1 MSLLICIPEYIYE
14 VGLAQHLGIDLFG
27 GAEVVH
33 GPVTDAIK
41 SDPRT
46 KVVIKK
52 WWRAINHRAQST
64 EDLSWAHQV
73 ICYTGELVN
82 GPWEWYYG
90 LTVRQFNN
98 NNFISVS
105 TGRSNL
111 VHYPGHLVYDDLGHF
126 FSKIVNVCRYED
138 WNTLPVKPKLFD
150 ALLGIAKPHRVFI
163 FNHLGSTG
171 LLDKSF
177 VNIHGS
183 VNYISPDLH
192 KFDDPTICHAD
203 RQDSQKPIQGLI
215 NGIGVSHSIPLGIY
229 QNSWYSIVAETNPT
243 NSNFLTE
250 KTAKPL
256 FEKKLFVLF
265 GSQGLLARLHS
276 QGYKTFSSIIDESYD
291 QEPVDRKR
299 WEMAFEQVVKL
310 SVLDH
315 AAVYRQ
321 IEPTLEHNHK
331 HICDQQYRLNGL
343 RSFLQQH
350 LLTLDRENQ
359 YAV

>member
-14 VGLAQHLGIDLFG
+14 VGLAQRLGINLFG
-27 GAEVVH
+27 AAEVVH

-41 SDPRT
+41 SDART
-46 KVVIKK
+46 KVVVKK
-52 WWRAINHRAQST
+52 WWCTIKHCSHPT
-64 EDLSWAHQV
+64 EDLGWADCV
-73 ICYTGELVN
+73 ICYTGELIN
-82 GPWEWYYG
+82 GPWEWYYNK
-90 LTVRQFNN
+90 TVKQFNN
-98 NNFISVS
+98 SNFISVS
-105 TGRSNL
+105 NGRHWL
-111 VHYPGHLVYDDLGHF
+111 VQYPKHVVYDDLGHF
-126 FSKIVNVCRYED
+126 FSRIVDVCRYED
-138 WNTLPVKPKLFD
+138 WNTVPTKPKLFD
-150 ALLGIAKPHRVFI
+150 ALLGIAKTHRVFI
-163 FNHLGSTG
+163 FNHLRTNG

-183 VNYISPDLH
+183 VNYVSPDLH
-192 KFDDPTICHAD
+192 DFDDPVITTED
-203 RQDSQKPIQGLI
+203 RKSSMSKVPGLA

-229 QNSWYSIVAETNPT
+229 QNSWYSIVAETNPA

-265 GSQGLLARLHS
+265 GSQGLLARLHR

-299 WEMAFEQVVKL
+299 WGMAFEQVVKL
-310 SVLDH
+310 STQDH

-331 HICDQQYRLNGL
+331 HICDQHYRLNGL
-343 RSFLQQH
+343 KSFLQQH
-350 LLTLDRENQ
+350 LLILDREKQ
-359 YAV
+359 YAI

>member
-1 MSLLICIPEYIYE
+1 MSLLICIPEHIYE
-14 VGLAQHLGIDLFG
+14 VGLARRLGIDLFG
-27 GAEVVH
+27 GVEVIH

-46 KVVIKK
+46 KVVVKK
-52 WWRAINHRAQST
+52 WCCVINHCAQPT
-64 EDLSWAHQV
+64 EDLSWADCV
-73 ICYTGELVN
+73 IFYTAELIN
-82 GPWEWYYG
+82 GPWEWYRK
-90 LTVRQFNN
+90 LTVKQFNN

-105 TGRSNL
+105 NGRHWL
-111 VHYPGHLVYDDLGHF
+111 VQYPEHVVYDELGHF
-126 FSKIVNVCRYED
+126 FSRIVDVCRYED

-163 FNHLGSTG
+163 FSQLRANE

-183 VNYISPDLH
+183 VNYVSPDLH
-192 KFDDPTICHAD
+192 NFDDPVITTED
-203 RQDSQKPIQGLI
+203 RKRSMSNVPGLA
-215 NGIGVSHSIPLGIY
+215 NGVGVSHSIPLGIY

-265 GSQGLLARLHS
+265 GSQGLLARLHR

-291 QEPVDRKR
+291 QEPLDQKR
-299 WEMAFEQVVKL
+299 WRMAFEQVVKL
-310 SVLDH
+310 STQDH

-331 HICDQQYRLNGL
+331 HICDQHYRLNGL
-343 RSFLQQH
+343 GSFLQQH
-350 LLTLDRENQ
+350 LLTVDREKQ
-359 YAV
+359 YAI

>member
-14 VGLAQHLGIDLFG
+14 VGLAQRLGIDLFG

-33 GPVTDAIK
+33 GPVTVAIK

-46 KVVIKK
+46 KVVVKK
-52 WWRAINHRAQST
+52 WWCAINHHAQRT
-64 EDLSWAHQV
+64 EDLSWADCV

-82 GPWEWYYG
+82 GPWEWYHK
-90 LTVRQFNN
+90 LTVKQFNN
-98 NNFISVS
+98 TNFISVS
-105 TGRSNL
+105 TGKSGL
-111 VHYPGHLVYDDLGHF
+111 DQCPEHLVYDDLGHF
-126 FSKIVNVCRYED
+126 FSRIVDVCRYEY
-138 WNTLPVKPKLFD
+138 WNTLPAKPKLFD

-163 FNHLGSTG
+163 FSRLKATG

-177 VNIHGS
+177 VNIHGE
-183 VNYISPDLH
+183 VEYVSPDLH
-192 KFDDPTICHAD
+192 DFDDPTITTVD
-203 RQDSQKPIQGLI
+203 RKRSMRKVPGLA

-229 QNSWYSIVAETNPT
+229 QNSWYSIVAETNPA

-276 QGYKTFSSIIDESYD
+276 MGYKTFSSIIDESYD

-299 WEMAFEQVVKL
+299 WRMAFDQVVKL
-310 SVLDH
+310 STQDH
-315 AAVYRQ
+315 EAVYRQ
-321 IEPTLEHNHK
+321 IEPILEHNHK
-331 HICDQQYRLNGL
+331 HICDQHYRLNGL
-343 RSFLQQH
+343 GSFLKQH
-350 LLTLDRENQ
+350 LLTVDREKQ
-359 YAV
+359 YAI

>member
-1 MSLLICIPEYIYE
+1 MSLLICIPEHIYE
-14 VGLAQHLGIDLFG
+14 VGLAQRLGIALFG
-27 GAEVVH
+27 GVEVVR
-33 GPVTDAIK
+33 GSVTDAIT

-46 KVVIKK
+46 KVVIKN
-52 WWRAINHRAQST
+52 WRPNQQPHLVPP
-64 EDLSWAHQV
+64 EDLSWADLV
-73 ICYTGELVN
+73 ICYTGEMIN
-82 GPWEWYYG
+82 GPWEWYRK
-90 LTVRQFNN
+90 LTVKQFNN

-105 TGRSNL
+105 NGRHWL
-111 VHYPGHLVYDDLGHF
+111 VQYPEHVVYDELGHF
-126 FSKIVNVCRYED
+126 FSRIVDVCRYED

-163 FNHLGSTG
+163 FSKLLANG

-183 VNYISPDLH
+183 VNYVSPDLH
-192 KFDDPTICHAD
+192 EFDDPVITAAD
-203 RQDSQKPIQGLI
+203 RKSSMSKVPGLA

-229 QNSWYSIVAETNPT
+229 QNSWYSIVAETNPA

-265 GSQGLLARLHS
+265 GSRGLLARLHS

-291 QEPVDRKR
+291 QEPVDQKR
-299 WEMAFEQVVKL
+299 WGMAFEQVVKL
-310 SVLDH
+310 SVQDH

-321 IEPTLEHNHK
+321 IEPILEHNHK
-331 HICDQQYRLNGL
+331 HICDQHYRLNGL

-350 LLTLDRENQ
+350 LLTVDREKQ
-359 YAV
+359 YAI

>member
-14 VGLAQHLGIDLFG
+14 VGLAQRLGINLFG
-27 GAEVVH
+27 DAEVVH
-33 GPVTDAIK
+33 GPVTDEIK
-41 SDPRT
+41 SDSRT
-46 KVVIKK
+46 KVVVKK
-52 WWRAINHRAQST
+52 WWRAINHCAQST
-64 EDLSWAHQV
+64 EDLSWADQV

-82 GPWEWYYG
+82 GPWECYHK
-90 LTVRQFNN
+90 LTVKQFNN

-111 VHYPGHLVYDDLGHF
+111 VRYPGHLVYDGLGHF

-138 WNTLPVKPKLFD
+138 WNTLPAKPKLFD

-183 VNYISPDLH
+183 VNYVSPDLH

-203 RQDSQKPIQGLI
+203 RRDSQKPIQGLI

-229 QNSWYSIVAETNPT
+229 QNSWYSIVAETNPA

-299 WEMAFEQVVKL
+299 WRMAFEQVVKL
-310 SVLDH
+310 STQDH
-315 AAVYRQ
+315 EAVYQQ

-331 HICDQQYRLNGL
+331 HICDQHYRLNGL
-343 RSFLQQH
+343 KSFLQQH
-350 LLTLDRENQ
+350 LLILDREKQ
-359 YAV
+359 YAI